1 MKLKFYGVRGSI
13 PTPGPD
19 TVKYGGNTV
28 CVSLQSN
35 TGSHVILDSGT
46 GIRLLGDEL
55 LKDKRPIYLLLS
67 HNHWDHIQGFPFFVP
82 AYMPKRDITIVPGIT
97 EELAPDA
104 ILQQMQGSY
113 FPVQFKDLPADI
125 KLHVQKQDTWLYQD
139 INIERK
145 AMNHPGGG
153 SAYRFS
159 VDGIT
164 IVYAIDNELYP
175 PNAPVTSFDEWV
187 SFVNEADYLIHDGQF
202 IPSDY
207 PLKMGWGH
215 SQIKDALAL
224 AEHGKVKNLVIIS
237 HDPARTDSDL
247 DKIDEN
253 IRDSNYP
260 FNTIIAFEGLEIT

>member
-35 TGSHVILDSGT
+35 SGAHIILDSGT
-46 GIRLLGDEL
+46 GIRILGDEL
-55 LKDKRPIYLLLS
+55 LSDKRPICILLS

-82 AYMPKRDITIVPGIT
+82 AYMPNRDITIVPGIT

-104 ILQQMQGSY
+104 ILKQMQGSY
-113 FPVQFKDLPADI
+113 FPVQSKDLPASV
-125 KLHVQKQDTWLYQD
+125 KLQVQKNDAWLYQD

-153 SAYRFS
+153 SAYRLI

-175 PNAPVTSFDEWV
+175 PNEPVTSFDDWAE
-187 SFVNEADYLIHDGQF
+187 FVNEADYLIHDGQF
-202 IPSDY
+202 MPSDY

-224 AEHGKVKNLVIIS
+224 AELGKVKNLVIIS
-237 HDPARTDSDL
+237 HDPARTDADL
-247 DKIDEN
+247 DQINDN
-253 IRDSNYP
+253 IQNSNYP
-260 FNTIIAFEGLEIT
+260 FHTILAFEGLEIT